1 LVEYFELKII
11 DNQSDD
17 FLRMLLKSDLPFSS
31 ENLRKLYLADLQKTY
46 ENLTT
51 NLEKAYENL
60 TKFSTLGPLCCRLIS
75 QTLVIWDYVIC
86 IYNISYM

>member
-46 ENLTT
+46 ENLMT